1 MTRGFTEVTRRLK
14 AVFSGGNAG
23 GHSGNVGGDSGNVG
37 DTEDTRG
44 GPYGRVRFSV
54 YEPVTQSSFGT
65 RSPKRS
71 FKWGSAARHCWAG
84 LARQVF

>member
-23 GHSGNVGGDSGNVG
+23 GTAATWGSSGNVG
-37 DTEDTRG
+37 DTEDT
-44 GPYGRVRFSV
+44 GRVRFSV